1 MPQLRVPGAEVLID
15 GLTYDGGVSD
25 LVVSTAYGKVR
36 GLRKAGVAQ
45 WRGIPYAE
53 PPVGPL
59 RFRPPRPPV
68 PWSGERDAT
77 RFGAIA
83 EQSRDVRNAML
94 SGFTD
99 KIAMSED
106 CLVLNVLSPA
116 ADDARR
122 PVVVWIH
129 GGAFVMGSGSQ
140 PLYNG
145 SSFVTRHDLVVV
157 TFNYRLGLLGLL
169 HLGDVAPAGEA
180 AAYRGNVTLLD
191 QIAALRWVRENI
203 AAFGGD
209 PARVTVMGESAGAMA
224 IGALLGAP
232 AAQGLFD
239 RAILQSGAS
248 GLRPPDRDD
257 AAALARGVL
266 AELGAGVNDLAD
278 VPAER
283 IIAVQ
288 ERLLRARG
296 IGAFTPYVDGE
307 LLLRPPTDAVQGGQG
322 VHVPTLVGTNRDEW
336 TLFDVL
342 LGPAALEASKAQ
354 LIDRLGDDVLRI
366 HAAYQGAIAAR
377 TPALGAARTR
387 TPDAAAWV
395 DVIGDVG
402 LRVPVLR
409 LAEAQARH
417 APVWMYRFDWESPA
431 FGGRFGATHAL
442 ELPFVWNQLELP
454 VAHFLLGEDAAGARA
469 LALQLHDAWAAFIR
483 GGEPAAAGLPAWP
496 RYEPPRRAT
505 MLIDRQPRIAD
516 DPDAEVRALWSELPR
531 EAR

>member
-1 MPQLRVPGAEVLID
+1 
-15 GLTYDGGVSD
+15 VSDD

-36 GLRKAGVAQ
+36 GLRKGGVAQ

-59 RFRPPRPPV
+59 RFLPPRPPV

-77 RFGAIA
+77 RFGPIA
-83 EQSRDVRNAML
+83 EQSRDARHAML
-94 SGFTD
+94 SGVSD
-99 KIAMSED
+99 KLAMGED

-116 ADDARR
+116 ADDAKR

-157 TFNYRLGLLGLL
+157 TINYRLGLFGLL
-169 HLGDVAPAGEA
+169 YLGELAGE
-180 AAYRGNVTLLD
+180 AYRGNVTLLD
-191 QIAALRWVRENI
+191 QLAALRWVRENI
-203 AAFGGD
+203 GAFGGD
-209 PARVTVMGESAGAMA
+209 PARVTIMGESAGAIA
-224 IGALLGAP
+224 IGSLLGAP
-232 AAQGLFD
+232 EAKGLFD

-257 AAALARGVL
+257 AAAVARGVL
-266 AELGAGVNDLAD
+266 AELGVGVDGLAG

-283 IIAVQ
+283 LIAAQ
-288 ERLLRARG
+288 EQILRARG
-296 IGAFTPYVDGE
+296 IGAFAPFVDGE
-307 LLLRPPTDAVQGGQG
+307 LLPRPPTEAVRDGAS
-322 VHVPTLVGTNRDEW
+322 VHVPLLLGSNRDEW

-354 LIDRLGDDVLRI
+354 LIARLGDDVLRI
-366 HAAYQGAIAAR
+366 HAAYRDAIAAR
-377 TPALGAARTR
+377 APAIGTARTR
-387 TPDAAAWV
+387 EPDAAAWV
-395 DVIGDVG
+395 DVAGDVG
-402 LRVPVLR
+402 LRVPVMR

-454 VAHFLLGEDAAGARA
+454 VASFLLGDDAAGARA

-496 RYEPPRRAT
+496 RYEAPRRAT
-505 MLIDRQPRIAD
+505 MLLDRESRVAD
-516 DPDAEVRALWSELPR
+516 DPDAEIRALWSELPR
-531 EAR
+531 APR

>member
-1 MPQLRVPGAEVLID
+1 M
-15 GLTYDGGVSD
+15 SD

-36 GLRKAGVAQ
+36 GLRKDGVAQ

-77 RFGAIA
+77 RFGAVA
-83 EQSRDVRNAML
+83 EQSRDPRSAML

-122 PVVVWIH
+122 PVLVWIH

-169 HLGDVAPAGEA
+169 HLGDLAPADQG
-180 AAYRGNVTLLD
+180 YRGNVTLLD

-209 PARVTVMGESAGAMA
+209 PARVTVMGESAGAIA
-224 IGALLGAP
+224 IGTLLGAP
-232 AAQGLFD
+232 AAKGLFD

-248 GLRPPDRDD
+248 GLRPHDRAD
-257 AAALARGVL
+257 ATAFARSVL
-266 AELGAGVNDLAD
+266 AELGIGEERLADGLAGALAD
-278 VPAER
+278 VPIER
-283 IIAVQ
+283 LIAVQ
-288 ERLLRARG
+288 ERLLGTRG
-296 IGAFTPYVDGE
+296 IGAFTPFVDGE
-307 LLLRPPTDAVQGGQG
+307 LLPRSPTDAVQDGQG
-322 VHVPTLVGTNRDEW
+322 VHVPTLIGSNRDEW

-342 LGPAALEASKAQ
+342 LGPAALEASKAH
-354 LIDRLGDDVLRI
+354 LIDRLGDDAARI
-366 HAAYQGAIAAR
+366 HAAYQAAYQRAIAAQ
-377 TPALGAARTR
+377 TPAVGAARTR
-387 TPDAAAWV
+387 PPDTAAWI
-395 DVIGDVG
+395 DLLGDVG
-402 LRVPVLR
+402 LRVPALR

-442 ELPFVWNQLELP
+442 ELPFVWNQLGLP
-454 VAHFLLGEDAAGARA
+454 IASFLLGPDAAGARE

-496 RYEPPRRAT
+496 RFEPPRRAT
-505 MLIDRQPRIAD
+505 MLIDRQSRVAD
-516 DPDAEVRALWSELPR
+516 DPDAEVRARWSEVAP
-531 EAR
+531 AAP